1 MKKYIFGVDLGGTT
15 VKMGLFLSS
24 GELLHTWEIPTR
36 TEKGGKYILGDIA
49 DSVIETL
56 REREISKDDVEGI
69 GIGVP
74 GPGGADG
81 TVFKC
86 VNLGWGVFNVA
97 DRLQELTGLKVKA
110 GNDANVAALG
120 EMWQGGGKGCH
131 SIVMITLGT
140 GIGGGIILNG
150 EILSGTNGAAGEVG
164 HIPVWDDETEMC
176 GCGKRGCLEQY
187 GSATGI
193 VRVAKR
199 YLKAHDEPS
208 ILRQYD
214 DFTAKEVCDAA
225 KENDAIAIE
234 ILDLVGK
241 TLGKALACIS
251 CVVNTEAFVIGGGV
265 SRAGSVLLDPI
276 EKYFKEYAFHASRDT
291 EFKLATLGNNAGI
304 YGGAKMIAGNE

>member
-74 GPGGADG
+74 GPVGADG

-193 VRVAKR
+193 ARVAKR

>member
-74 GPGGADG
+74 GPVGADG

-276 EKYFKEYAFHASRDT
+276 EKYFKEYLNKKGCLDERT
-291 EFKLATLGNNAGI
+291 N
-304 YGGAKMIAGNE
+304 